1 MTTPGRGGALA
12 PGSAGYRALKIAVVV
27 MGIMIVVGTVLLG
40 VVASRRLGGA
50 VAGGAATGTLM
61 LDEPAGT
68 RIVSIASAGE
78 RLAVHVTGGGP
89 DRVLLVDPARL
100 TVTGRISAP

>member
-27 MGIMIVVGTVLLG
+27 MGLMIVAGTVLLG
-40 VVASRRLGGA
+40 VLATRRLGGA
-50 VAGGAATGTLM
+50 VAGGEATGTLV

-68 RIVSIASAGE
+68 RIVAIASAGN

-89 DRVLLVDPARL
+89 DRVLLVDPAQM
-100 TVTGRISAP
+100 TVTARIGVP